1 MQAGENLCSLKS
13 RNNCIMRRKIFEI
26 YKALRHFNVTAEE
39 VTEIAQGYKYWLKN
53 PVESLA
59 PYNMVYFCPSDYM
72 LYSMPYPSK
81 RLEKLFV
88 GIEIDGVVYWEHYI
102 NNVRQDRLE
111 ASFKAIEA
119 HLSEKFENVNQFKV
133 RMPTRD
139 EAKIL
144 GEKTE
149 GDRRLTATICN
160 KYCDVWITP
169 NPDHPERTF
178 ATVQKNSARLHQP
191 SVDTQAVLYLV
202 TCPDD
207 EQIFYGKVDKYGTP
221 SMDTFSAYNRLSAG
235 CLCVKH

>member
-13 RNNCIMRRKIFEI
+13 RNNCIMRRKIFDI

-39 VTEIAQGYKYWLKN
+39 ANEIAQGYQYWLTN
-53 PVESLA
+53 QVESL
-59 PYNMVYFCPSDYM
+59 PPFNTVYFCPLDNK
-72 LYSMPYPSK
+72 LYSMPYPSR
-81 RLEKLFV
+81 RLEKLFI
-88 GIEIDGVVYWEHYI
+88 GIEIDGVIYLDHYI
-102 NNVRQDRLE
+102 NNVRQDQLE
-111 ASFKAIEA
+111 TSIKAIEA
-119 HLSEKFENVNQFKV
+119 RLSEKFEAINQFKL

-144 GEKTE
+144 GEKAE
-149 GDRRLTATICN
+149 GDMSLTAAICN

-178 ATVQKNSARLHQP
+178 ATVQEHSARPHQP